1 MYLCRLKYNWE
12 EKEIRLIGSGDKV
25 DLFSYL
31 VINEMPT
38 EHLETDSESY
48 LYWKVSYEFKIFGI

>member
-1 MYLCRLKYNWE
+1 MYLCLLKYNCE
-12 EKEIRLIGSGDKV
+12 EKEICLIGSGDTV

-31 VINEMPT
+31 VINEIRT

-48 LYWKVSYEFKIFGI
+48 LY